1 MFNMEELHTPF
12 RKLKVE
18 VKQEK
23 NSPGNEQSVIIRRQV
38 ITTAG
43 TIEENLEEPKIE
55 HAVEEVVKS
64 STPSSI
70 NNDSPQDSSG
80 QQYENHQI
88 EVAHFQESVNNDEYP
103 VTNQEYQEQGE
114 YATAHIQIEGGQF
127 VEPSEDTKVSV
138 EYTNLDSVPNAQYQA
153 THFTGD
159 NNQFLQQ
166 PQPQQQTGQQYQ
178 QFQSFAI
185 ARSANESPPNSVLY
199 KNDPNL
205 GSSRIY
211 QGSFELQNTQSGATS
226 NNQVTLIGH
235 SGNSFQYTVPSNA
248 NWVSTTTNSNA
259 EFTTYQT
266 TNAISNQQALEGITY
281 NFNANEAGW
290 TPIESYDAPI
300 PDIEIKECVNCG
312 ASITPLWRRDG
323 TGHYLCNACGLY
335 NRINGVNRPPVR
347 TTKKPPTLEFQNG
360 NRRSGVCCANC
371 STRTTTLWRRN
382 NQGEPVCN
390 ACGLYFKLHNV
401 NRPLSMKKEGIQTRK
416 RKPKNSGSSHQNHLP
431 SLASTSSGLGLQTR
445 AMMMPNAMYQTS
457 IPSELVTNDQYQFPL
472 TITQNNHTIKLPSAD
487 HINRQIL
494 NLPPLEPS
502 MIPRTVDE
510 QATVITS
517 TSMANDLHR
526 NDYEKQSSK
535 Q

>member
-1 MFNMEELHTPF
+1 MEDHHTF
-12 RKLKVE
+12 RKSKVE

-43 TIEENLEEPKIE
+43 TIEENFKEPKIE
-55 HAVEEVVKS
+55 QVAAEEVVKS
-64 STPSSI
+64 TTPSSV
-70 NNDSPQDSSG
+70 NNDSPQNSSG
-80 QQYENHQI
+80 QQYDNQSI
-88 EVAHFQESVNNDEYP
+88 EVSHFQEQVAVSSEEYA
-103 VTNQEYQEQGE
+103 TTSQEYQEQGE

-127 VEPSEDTKVSV
+127 VEQSEEPKVGV
-138 EYTNLDSVPNAQYQA
+138 EYTNLDSVPNSQYQSS
-153 THFTGD
+153 HFASD
-159 NNQFLQQ
+159 NNQFLQ
-166 PQPQQQTGQQYQ
+166 PQQQQQQSGQ
-178 QFQSFAI
+178 QFQQFSNYTI
-185 ARSANESPPNSVLY
+185 ARGSTESPPNSVLY
-199 KNDPNL
+199 KNDPNM
-205 GSSRIY
+205 GSLRIHPS
-211 QGSFELQNTQSGATS
+211 SFDLQNTQSGTS
-226 NNQVTLIGH
+226 TNNQVTLIGH
-235 SGNSFQYTVPSNA
+235 TGNSFQYTVPSNA
-248 NWVSTTTNSNA
+248 AWVSTTTNSNN
-259 EFTTYQT
+259 EFTTYQVT
-266 TNAISNQQALEGITY
+266 SALGTQQAIDGITY
-281 NFNANEAGW
+281 NFNANENSW
-290 TPIESYDAPI
+290 TPLDGYDAPM

-347 TTKKPPTLEFQNG
+347 TTKKPPTNG

-416 RKPKNSGSSHQNHLP
+416 RKPKNSGSGHQNHLP
-431 SLASTSSGLGLQTR
+431 SLASTSSGLGLQSR
-445 AMMMPNAMYQTS
+445 AMMMTNSMYQGS
-457 IPSELVTNDQYQFPL
+457 IPVELTTNDQYQFPL

-487 HINRQIL
+487 HINRQAVL
-494 NLPPLEPS
+494 NLPPLEPV

-517 TSMANDLHR
+517 TSIANDLHR
-526 NDYEKQSSK
+526 SEYDKQQNSK